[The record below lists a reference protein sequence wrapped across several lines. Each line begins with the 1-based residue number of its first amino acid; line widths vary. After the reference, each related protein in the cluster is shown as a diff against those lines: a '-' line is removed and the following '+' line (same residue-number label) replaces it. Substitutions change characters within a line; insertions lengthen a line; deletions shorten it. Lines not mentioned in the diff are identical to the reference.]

1 MYLFRSR
8 TDSTRSLSFSLKIVF
23 FSPPFFRG
31 HIIDSPCKM
40 SAGDYWIRFSH
51 AVICTT
57 FPLYTSGGVRSLATP
72 NQPYLR
78 GNRLLWG
85 TAANRHIIP
94 CVKPWWLQSAI
105 MHQVNVCCRAGGNRK
120 TGGSWLLLCH
130 VLLVVSWRWIVSA
143 TTTLEKERKTTKM
156 SEMASGNGCGTGHA
170 PRSGCRLITP
180 RSPRAPTAQPILT
193 NGPICCWCCC
203 CCWFCVSSSWTA
215 SRVSLS
221 LSMAFL
227 LLFVDGCNGLVV
239 LLFSVIDRPM
249 MMIHRSFAVIWKSA
263 EK

>member
-1 MYLFRSR
+1 MANENTDPRLLGQSNFYSSFCRLLLLFFLIQTIHLILHCLNCWIESETSRRTGCLDLSTSEKWEKERPRPLECSIQRQMCIYMYLFRSR
-8 TDSTRSLSFSLKIVF
+8 SDSTRSLSFSLKIVF
-23 FSPPFFRG
+23 FSPFFRG

-105 MHQVNVCCRAGGNRK
+105 MHQVNVRCRAGGNRK

-130 VLLVVSWRWIVSA
+130 VSLGCKLALNRECHNNTWKRKK
-143 TTTLEKERKTTKM
+143 EKQQKWARRHR
-156 SEMASGNGCGTGHA
+156 EMDA
-170 PRSGCRLITP
+170 
-180 RSPRAPTAQPILT
+180 
-193 NGPICCWCCC
+193 
-203 CCWFCVSSSWTA
+203 
-215 SRVSLS
+215 
-221 LSMAFL
+221 
-227 LLFVDGCNGLVV
+227 GLAM
-239 LLFSVIDRPM
+239 RPE
-249 MMIHRSFAVIWKSA
+249 ADVAW
-263 EK
+263 